1 MSLTRRRADYRKA
14 AVAVVSASVLALA
27 ACGSEEEGNS
37 TAETVTSS
45 ASSSSVAPSSSVTS
59 TSSTTVETEEPT
71 AAPAPAPVEEPVQE
85 QPEAA
90 AQDAESDV
98 SAQAEQLPMET
109 FVQTPIEGG
118 QAASPEDAEA
128 ITALIN
134 GINDE
139 TTLRGFMGYIP
150 NHACSRAMANA
161 QDLDIN
167 QIPDINL
174 ADFPEFQNAKASIDS
189 VDNIVVNGDQASASV
204 TTSHN
209 GVSET
214 GVQRFLREG
223 DRWTFCD

>member
-45 ASSSSVAPSSSVTS
+45 ASSSSTAPSSSVTS

-71 AAPAPAPVEEPVQE
+71 VAPAPVEEPMQE
-85 QPEAA
+85 QPEAG

-98 SAQAEQLPMET
+98 AAQAEQLPMET

>member
-45 ASSSSVAPSSSVTS
+45 ASSSSTAPSSSVTS

-71 AAPAPAPVEEPVQE
+71 VAPAPVEEPMHE
-85 QPEAA
+85 QPEAG

-98 SAQAEQLPMET
+98 AAQAEQLPMET

>member
-45 ASSSSVAPSSSVTS
+45 ASSSSTAPSSSVTS

-71 AAPAPAPVEEPVQE
+71 VAPAPVEEPVQE

-98 SAQAEQLPMET
+98 AVQAEQLQMET

-128 ITALIN
+128 ITALVN

-139 TTLRGFMGYIP
+139 TTLRGYMGYMP
-150 NHACSRAMANA
+150 NRACSRAKANA
-161 QDLDIN
+161 QYLDIN

-214 GVQRFLREG
+214 DVQRYLREG

>member
-45 ASSSSVAPSSSVTS
+45 ASSSSTAPSSSVVS

-71 AAPAPAPVEEPVQE
+71 VAPAPVEEPVQE

-98 SAQAEQLPMET
+98 AAQAEQLPMET